1 MKLYYFIPK
10 QPDFSIEIN
19 DVEIDCV
26 ADYKIIMPD
35 YAKIGYIKLNHVNA
49 SIFDWNTETSVVYKL
64 NQSEFKQIE
73 ELMNEQYR
81 EIEQRKIER
90 NA

>member
-1 MKLYYFIPK
+1 MKLFYFIPK

-19 DVEIDCV
+19 GIEIDCV

-49 SIFDWNTETSVVYKL
+49 SIFDWDTETSTVYKIYET
-64 NQSEFKQIE
+64 EFKQIE
-73 ELMNEQYR
+73 TLLNEEYK
-81 EIEQRKIER
+81 EIMKRKIER
-90 NA
+90 NQ